1 MRTQSTKMLSVCRVG
16 AYISGRIK
24 KGDGNHEVKKEML
37 FILCDDDENELP
49 IMVTGTAGEMAKK
62 TNSKVDTIHSA
73 ISRKQKLI
81 IDGKKYK
88 IARIYCDSENL

>member
-1 MRTQSTKMLSVCRVG
+1 M
-16 AYISGRIK
+16 
-24 KGDGNHEVKKEML
+24 KKEML

-49 IMVTGTAGEMAKK
+49 IMVTRTAGEMAKK
-62 TNSKVDTIHSA
+62 INSKVDTIHSA